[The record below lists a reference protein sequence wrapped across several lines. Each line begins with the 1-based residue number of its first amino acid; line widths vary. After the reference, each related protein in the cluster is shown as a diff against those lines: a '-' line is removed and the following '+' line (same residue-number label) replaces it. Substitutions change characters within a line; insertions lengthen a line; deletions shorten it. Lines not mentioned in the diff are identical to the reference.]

1 MLGQLLHYV
10 IGSNRF
16 LHHYRRIK
24 HRFAVLFL
32 ERVGLE
38 IIFLSII
45 KRFDLYPQALSAL
58 WLRVLFLLYSI
69 SISFGLDSKGYGVI
83 SKGYGVNSATYGDR
97 THLDKDT

>member
-1 MLGQLLHYV
+1 M
-10 IGSNRF
+10 
-16 LHHYRRIK
+16 
-24 HRFAVLFL
+24 
-32 ERVGLE
+32 
-38 IIFLSII
+38 
-45 KRFDLYPQALSAL
+45 YPQALSAL